1 VGTHDSISRPNGNRQ
16 TVNVLQKA
24 LDVLEQIVWSGPM
37 TLGELAEASGVERAA
52 VYRIVN
58 TFIERDYIAQDKES
72 RRFVPGSKLRALSS
86 MVGSD
91 VDPIEIA
98 TPYLEELQVEFG
110 ETVNFGLLVGPE
122 VHYLKVLESLHPL
135 RMMTSMEDRD
145 PAYATALGKA
155 VLSHLDDET
164 VRGMFRDVEFHPRTP
179 RTVRS
184 TDALIAELHD
194 ARARGFALDDEE
206 NETGAVCVAAA
217 IDAGDDTRYAISVSG
232 PMVRVDG
239 EVVAR
244 LGARLREVTDQISS
258 RLTSESPAA
267 RAIL

>member
-1 VGTHDSISRPNGNRQ
+1 MPTHDSISRPTGTRQ

-58 TFIERDYIAQDKES
+58 TFIERDYVAQDADS
-72 RRFVPGSKLRALSS
+72 RRFVPGSRLRALSS
-86 MVGSD
+86 IVGSD
-91 VDPIEIA
+91 VDPTGIA
-98 TPYLEELQVEFG
+98 TPFLEELQAEFG
-110 ETVNFGLLVGPE
+110 ETVNFGVLVGTE

-145 PAYATALGKA
+145 PAYATGLGKA
-155 VLSHLDDET
+155 VLASLDDAT
-164 VRGMFRDVEFHPRTP
+164 VRSMFRDVEFHRRTP
-179 RTVRS
+179 RTVVS
-184 TDALIAELHD
+184 VAELL
-194 ARARGFALDDEE
+194 AELGRGRERGFSIDEGE

-217 IDAGDDTRYAISVSG
+217 IEAGDDTRYAISVSG
-232 PMVRVDG
+232 PMVRVDD

-244 LGARLREVTDQISS
+244 LGVRLREVAEKIATLL
-258 RLTSESPAA
+258 RSESPAA
-267 RAIL
+267 RAAV